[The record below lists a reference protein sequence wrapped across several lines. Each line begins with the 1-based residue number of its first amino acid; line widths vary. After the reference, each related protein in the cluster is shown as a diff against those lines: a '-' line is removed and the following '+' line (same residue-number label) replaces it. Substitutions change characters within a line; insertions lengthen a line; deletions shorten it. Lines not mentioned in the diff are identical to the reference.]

1 MRRIHAL
8 VFILLTVLLSGCAGG
23 PGAAQ
28 ARAQV
33 ILYSTPT
40 PRGTPRPL
48 PPTATPAVFQLRA
61 TSTPLPSAT
70 PVAID
75 LDCCFGPR
83 SYPPGVNP
91 LTGLEVADP
100 GLLERRPILVKI
112 TNFPRSVRPQWGL
125 SRADHVYEYYLEDGM
140 TRFVG
145 VFYGQDAAR
154 IGPVR
159 SGRFFDEHLI
169 RQYKGLFVFGAADP
183 RVLGPWTESDFKN
196 LLILERPDNCPPLCR
211 IGSENNYNTLFLDS
225 TQMSSY
231 LQARGTANTRQA
243 LEGLYFEKLTP
254 YSHQEGLRVGI
265 RYSLVSYNLWEYD
278 PALGRYLR
286 SQDTETV
293 REGIEPVEPLYDR
306 LTGEQLAADN
316 LVVLLVPH
324 EYFINT
330 ATTEMVQINF
340 EGEGPGIAY
349 RDGRAY
355 SIQWQRSASDQMVR
369 LTYAG
374 GRDFPLKPGNVWFQI
389 LGLSSHS
396 AQIEDQSWRFTF
408 SIP

>member
-1 MRRIHAL
+1 MHRTHAL
-8 VFILLTVLLSGCAGG
+8 VLILLTVFLSGCAVGS
-23 PGAAQ
+23 GAAQ
-28 ARAQV
+28 ARAQG
-33 ILYSTPT
+33 LSFSTPT

-48 PPTATPAVFQLRA
+48 PPTATPAVFQLQPS
-61 TSTPLPSAT
+61 STPLPSAT
-70 PVAID
+70 PISID
-75 LDCCFGPR
+75 LDCCFGPHT
-83 SYPPGVNP
+83 YPPGVNP

-100 GLLERRPILVKI
+100 ALLERRPILVKI

-125 SRADHVYEYYLEDGM
+125 SRADHIYEYYLEDGM

-183 RVLGPWTESDFKN
+183 RVLDPWMESDFKN

-225 TQMSSY
+225 TQMNAY
-231 LQARGTANTRQA
+231 LQERGTLNTRQA
-243 LEGLYFEKLTP
+243 LEGLFFEKLTP
-254 YSHQEGLRVGI
+254 YSQTDGLRVGI
-265 RYSLVSYNLWEYD
+265 RYSTVSYNQWEYD

-286 SQDTETV
+286 SQDTETA
-293 REGIEPVEPLYDR
+293 REGLAPVEPLYDQ
-306 LTGEQLAADN
+306 LTGEPVAADN

-330 ATTEMVQINF
+330 ATTEMVKINF
-340 EGEGPGIAY
+340 TGEGPGIAY

-355 SIQWQRSASDQMVR
+355 SIRWQRPAADQMVR

-374 GRDFPLKPGNVWFQI
+374 GGNYPLKPGNVWFQI
-389 LGLSSHS
+389 LSLGTHT